1 MGVDTNSNSGIFLFN
16 MLLKGVPKAPQEP
29 SSRLVLV
36 AIAKLLVTLKIFLGS
51 PLGSLLATTLR
62 KATCGI
68 VIEQSTVAVVDL
80 VTPLIE
86 RIFRVVVLSGAL
98 GHQYKVIFDSKSLVQ
113 KMVITIIPFFLDNRC
128 LGLEP

>member
-1 MGVDTNSNSGIFLFN
+1 
-16 MLLKGVPKAPQEP
+16 MLWKRVPKSPQEP

-36 AIAKLLVTLKIFLGS
+36 AIAKLLVTLKIFLAR
-51 PLGSLLATTLR
+51 PLGSLLTIILR
-62 KATCGI
+62 EAACGI
-68 VIEQSTVAVVDL
+68 VVEQSTVAVVVDL
-80 VTPLIE
+80 VAPLID

-98 GHQYKVIFDSKSLVQ
+98 GHQYKVIFDSKSLVK